1 MRKIIYYADL
11 SKKFKNYFKIL
22 LPISIGIF
30 CIFFSFRNI
39 SFTDFTK
46 YFYEINYL
54 WVFVG
59 IFLGA
64 LSHISRSYRW
74 KYLIEPLGYKLGFIN
89 SVLAVFSAYLI
100 NYTIPRAGDI
110 ARATMISKYEKI
122 PLDKTLGTIVAER
135 AVDVICILTIIATG
149 LIFEFNRISEKL
161 ISLIENTE
169 ISVVIIYVGVIIL
182 ILFVSNRVLR
192 KSKYYKSILN
202 FFSGIVEGLTIIF
215 KMQKRLQF
223 ILHSIFIWLMYILM
237 FWATSMAFFELHE
250 VAFYQFMISFTLAA
264 ISIMLSNG
272 GIGIYPLAVEESLG
286 WYGVQST
293 TGLAFGWVSWLS
305 QTMMVIIFG
314 GLSLFILPFINRKK
328 S

>member
-1 MRKIIYYADL
+1 M
-11 SKKFKNYFKIL
+11 SKKLKSYIKIL

-39 SFTDFTK
+39 GFTDFTK

-122 PLDKTLGTIVAER
+122 PFDKTLGTIVAER
-135 AVDVICILTIIATG
+135 AVDVICILTIIAIG

-169 ISVVIIYVGVIIL
+169 ISVIIVYVGVVIL

-202 FFSGIVEGLTIIF
+202 FFSGIIEGLTIIF
-215 KMQKRLQF
+215 KMEKRVPF

>member
-1 MRKIIYYADL
+1 M
-11 SKKFKNYFKIL
+11 SKKFKNYFKII

-135 AVDVICILTIIATG
+135 AVDVICILIIIAMG
-149 LIFEFNRISEKL
+149 LIFEFNRISDKL

-169 ISVVIIYVGVIIL
+169 ISVIIFYVGVIFL

-202 FFSGIVEGLTIIF
+202 FFFGIIEGLTIIF
-215 KMQKRLQF
+215 KMEKRVPF

-314 GLSLFILPFINRKK
+314 GLSLFILPFINRNK

>member
-1 MRKIIYYADL
+1 ML
-11 SKKFKNYFKIL
+11 KKLKSYIKIL
-22 LPISIGIF
+22 LPISIGVF

-135 AVDVICILTIIATG
+135 AVDVICILIIIAIG
-149 LIFEFNRISEKL
+149 LIFEFNRISDKL

-169 ISVVIIYVGVIIL
+169 ISVIIIYVGVIIL

-192 KSKYYKSILN
+192 KSKYYKYILN
-202 FFSGIVEGLTIIF
+202 FFSGIIEGLTIIF
-215 KMQKRLQF
+215 KMEKRVPF

-305 QTMMVIIFG
+305 QTMMVVIFG
-314 GLSLFILPFINRKK
+314 GLSLFILPFINRNK

>member
-1 MRKIIYYADL
+1 M
-11 SKKFKNYFKIL
+11 SKKFKNYIKIL

-39 SFTDFTK
+39 GFTDFTK

-169 ISVVIIYVGVIIL
+169 ISVIIIYVGVIIL

-202 FFSGIVEGLTIIF
+202 FFSGIIEGLTIIF
-215 KMQKRLQF
+215 KMEKRVPF

-314 GLSLFILPFINRKK
+314 GLSLFILPFINRNK

>member
-1 MRKIIYYADL
+1 M
-11 SKKFKNYFKIL
+11 SKKLKSYIKIL

-135 AVDVICILTIIATG
+135 AVDVICILTIIAIG
-149 LIFEFNRISEKL
+149 LIFEFNRISDKL
-161 ISLIENTE
+161 IPLIENTE
-169 ISVVIIYVGVIIL
+169 ISVIIIYVGVIIL

-192 KSKYYKSILN
+192 KSKYYKYILN
-202 FFSGIVEGLTIIF
+202 FFSGIIEGLTIIF
-215 KMQKRLQF
+215 KMEKRIEF
-223 ILHSIFIWLMYILM
+223 VLHSIFIWLMYILM

-250 VAFYQFMISFTLAA
+250 VAFYQFIISFTLAA

-314 GLSLFILPFINRKK
+314 GLSLFILPFINRNK

>member
-1 MRKIIYYADL
+1 M
-11 SKKFKNYFKIL
+11 SKKLKSYIKIL

-135 AVDVICILTIIATG
+135 AVDVICILTIIATV

-169 ISVVIIYVGVIIL
+169 ISVIIIYVGVIIL

-215 KMQKRLQF
+215 KMEKRVPF

-250 VAFYQFMISFTLAA
+250 VAFYQFIISFTLAA

>member
-1 MRKIIYYADL
+1 M
-11 SKKFKNYFKIL
+11 SKKLKSYIKIL

-169 ISVVIIYVGVIIL
+169 ISVIIIYTGVIIL

-192 KSKYYKSILN
+192 KSKYYKSTLN
-202 FFSGIVEGLTIIF
+202 FFSGIIEGLTIIF
-215 KMQKRLQF
+215 KMEKRVPF

-286 WYGVQST
+286 WYSVQST

>member
-1 MRKIIYYADL
+1 M
-11 SKKFKNYFKIL
+11 SKKLKSYIKIL

-30 CIFFSFRNI
+30 CIFFSFRNV

-74 KYLIEPLGYKLGFIN
+74 KYLIEPLGYKLSFIN

-202 FFSGIVEGLTIIF
+202 FFSGIIEGLTIIF
-215 KMQKRLQF
+215 KMEKRVPF

>member
-1 MRKIIYYADL
+1 M
-11 SKKFKNYFKIL
+11 SKKLKSYIKIL

-39 SFTDFTK
+39 GFTDFTK

-100 NYTIPRAGDI
+100 NYTIPRAGDV

-161 ISLIENTE
+161 ISLIVNAE
-169 ISVVIIYVGVIIL
+169 IYVIIIYVGVIIL

-202 FFSGIVEGLTIIF
+202 FFSGIIEGLTIIL
-215 KMQKRLQF
+215 KMEKRVPF

-237 FWATSMAFFELHE
+237 FWAASMAFFELHE

-314 GLSLFILPFINRKK
+314 GLSLFILPFINRNK

>member
-1 MRKIIYYADL
+1 M
-11 SKKFKNYFKIL
+11 SKKLKSYIKIL
-22 LPISIGIF
+22 LPISIGIY

-202 FFSGIVEGLTIIF
+202 FFSGIIEGLTIIF
-215 KMQKRLQF
+215 KMEKRVPF

-314 GLSLFILPFINRKK
+314 GLSLFILPFINRNK

>member
-1 MRKIIYYADL
+1 M
-11 SKKFKNYFKIL
+11 SKKLKSYIKIL

-74 KYLIEPLGYKLGFIN
+74 KYLIEPLGYKLSFIN

-161 ISLIENTE
+161 ISLIENTK
-169 ISVVIIYVGVIIL
+169 ISVIIIYVGVIIL

-215 KMQKRLQF
+215 KMEKRVPF